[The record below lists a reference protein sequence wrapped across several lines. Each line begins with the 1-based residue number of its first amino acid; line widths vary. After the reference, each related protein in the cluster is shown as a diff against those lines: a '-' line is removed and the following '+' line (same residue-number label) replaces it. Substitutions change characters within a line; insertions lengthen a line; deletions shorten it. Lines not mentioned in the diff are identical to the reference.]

1 MVWNLQRARS
11 VHFGQ
16 RYYLSINLQ
25 VPYETHL
32 ISKENLPP
40 LLTNEMNSLGRL
52 HSLTKIYLYQISL
65 KSISSIFQEQINEDI
80 IEKLNENKT
89 LKKGKE
95 FYLLHRLVIQ
105 EFAETN
111 KIKILY
117 LLMNDKKP
125 VSHCKPVFHWVKNCK
140 KL

>member
-1 MVWNLQRARS
+1 
-11 VHFGQ
+11 
-16 RYYLSINLQ
+16 
-25 VPYETHL
+25 
-32 ISKENLPP
+32 
-40 LLTNEMNSLGRL
+40 MNSLGRL
-52 HSLTKIYLYQISL
+52 HSLTKIWLYQISYKL
-65 KSISSIFQEQINEDI
+65 SKSISSIFQEQINEDI

-111 KIKILY
+111 KK
-117 LLMNDKKP
+117 NKAKQNKDF
-125 VSHCKPVFHWVKNCK
+125 VSFNEWQETGLSLQNGLSLGK

>member
-1 MVWNLQRARS
+1 MVWNLQRTRS
-11 VHFGQ
+11 LHFGQ

-25 VPYETHL
+25 VPYKTHL

-40 LLTNEMNSLGRL
+40 LLTNEMNS
-52 HSLTKIYLYQISL
+52 LYQISL

-111 KIKILY
+111 KKTKPNKIKILY

-125 VSHCKPVFHWVKNCK
+125 VSHCKTVFHWVKNYK